1 LTIGRLA
8 AIGQSRLSAATT
20 TRRNARCR

>member
-8 AIGQSRLSAATT
+8 AIGQSRSSAATT